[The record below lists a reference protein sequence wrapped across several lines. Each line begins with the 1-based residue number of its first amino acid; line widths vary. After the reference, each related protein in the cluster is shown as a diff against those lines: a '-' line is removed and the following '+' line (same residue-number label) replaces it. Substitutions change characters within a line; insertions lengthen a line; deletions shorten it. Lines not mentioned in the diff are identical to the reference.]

1 MQHTIWYESYFRKIA
16 HNSTVKR
23 MLNDVLYDQFMNDTS
38 NDFIILGCR
47 YMRIVHSKWIS
58 FYEILVKS
66 LKAWDVSGTG
76 QSNTQDLENARS
88 SIPMLNRLEMLV
100 SNVLSP
106 WISTGN
112 FWFRKLQLDGKPHFL
127 WFLVTIS
134 LIQILDGT
142 VSYLVW
148 QCTIQVHQR
157 NLSILWTLFRY
168 HQKLCL
174 CSLLC
179 RLDDFTRKSFRLIF

>member
-1 MQHTIWYESYFRKIA
+1 MVVDIWG
-16 HNSTVKR
+16 
-23 MLNDVLYDQFMNDTS
+23 LYARNRF
-38 NDFIILGCR
+38 
-47 YMRIVHSKWIS
+47 H
-58 FYEILVKS
+58 FYEILMKS

-134 LIQILDGT
+134 QIQILDGT

-157 NLSILWTLFRY
+157 NLSILWTLFHY

-174 CSLLC
+174 CFLLC
-179 RLDDFTRKSFRLIF
+179 RLDDFTRKSFRLVIQGTSKNVRPSILNLCKKWFQFSDLFSCIYRR